1 MEDSAHPRGRTVRS
15 GLLTGLS
22 TGLVSLSAAGAGIV
36 LSRKF
41 GHGVK
46 TDGFFAAY
54 AVYLAL
60 VLVATALRVVV
71 LPGFV
76 RARREGRLGGEV
88 TTWLASLA
96 LPLVPVLV
104 LCIGWPDVVARA
116 LTGDPDARH
125 AAATLLPW
133 LVPAAAAQIAAGVFA
148 SALASLDDYVVA
160 AAAFGGGAVAGLVV
174 IVAFVGHGVVAFGWG
189 LALNAAIAAGAP
201 LAALVARGVL
211 SRPTASP
218 LARLRELVE
227 GVALPFALQGL
238 YLIGYRFANGL
249 GPGKATTLSYAYLI
263 AATLVAVTATS
274 IALVSTVP
282 FARGEPTP
290 PRIARHIGAIS
301 WLSLATV
308 AGAAGVFAL
317 AGATVARHVLGSEYG
332 GGTGAELG
340 RLVVYFAPWMVAS
353 TAVTVAY
360 PLLFVRGRARWLPLL
375 AVGALGV
382 HVLVEWGGRGIA
394 GLGGVAAGLAVTTAG
409 ILAVVL
415 AALGAL
421 APTLRALVPA
431 ALVCGVVAAVAF
443 GAPALFMGSLAA
455 AVSGLVVYSLV
466 LAVGRP
472 PGLRQA
478 WAYLHSLQ

>member
-41 GHGVK
+41 GHGAQ

-76 RARREGRLGGEV
+76 RAQRAGRLGGGV
-88 TTWLASLA
+88 TTWLGALA
-96 LPLVPVLV
+96 LPLVPVIV
-104 LCIGWPDVVARA
+104 LCVGWPDLVARA
-116 LTGDPDARH
+116 LSGNPEARH

-148 SALASLDDYVVA
+148 SALASLDDYAVA
-160 AAAFGGGAVAGLVV
+160 AGSFGGGAVAGLVV
-174 IVAFVGHGVVAFGWG
+174 IVALVGHGVVAFGWG
-189 LALNAAIAAGAP
+189 LALNAAVAAGAP
-201 LAALVARGVL
+201 LVALLLRRVL
-211 SRPTASP
+211 RAPDASL

-227 GVALPFALQGL
+227 GVSLPFALQGL

-249 GPGKATTLSYAYLI
+249 GTGKATTLSYAYLI

-290 PRIARHIGAIS
+290 PRVARHIGAIS

-317 AGATVARHVLGSEYG
+317 AGGTVARHVLGSEYG

-340 RLVVYFAPWMVAS
+340 RLVVYFAPWMIAS
-353 TAVTVAY
+353 IAVTVAY
-360 PLLFVRGRARWLPLL
+360 PLLFVRGRAKWLPLL

-394 GLGGVAAGLAVTTAG
+394 GLGGVAGGLAVTTAL

-431 ALVCGVVAAVAF
+431 ALVCGLVAAVAF
-443 GAPALFMGSLAA
+443 GLPALVTGPFAA
-455 AVSGLVVYSLV
+455 AVIGLAVYALV
-466 LAVGRP
+466 LGIGRP
-472 PGLRQA
+472 PGLRHA